1 MPECLGS
8 HLCELSTKTVTLEDG
23 HTVCSA
29 CPEFREECE
38 AKRLLTYPILDR
50 NEGFRK
56 REQIR
61 GKEATDRLKAR
72 VEALRNKQAE
82 QRREK
87 AQQWLR

>member
-1 MPECLGS
+1 M
-8 HLCELSTKTVTLEDG
+8 
-23 HTVCSA
+23 
-29 CPEFREECE
+29 
-38 AKRLLTYPILDR
+38 DR